1 MFNEFFNAITS
12 TSCVKNVTLPSYV
25 LYDANHI
32 NEQDIALLTTELLHG
47 NEKKILARR
56 KKIIAKKEYIA
67 SRLLIKLHIAKYLN
81 IPYQNLHLDFDEQE
95 NQLKAIYNTKPL
107 ALNISLAHSKGI
119 VFFAITKNAVKVGVD
134 IEFQNPHR
142 ETLPLIETYFH
153 PDEVSTL
160 LGNEKGQ
167 FYQYWTLKE
176 ALAKMANKTVLDVL
190 KQDTKQ
196 QLSHYHHATGQYQQF
211 ALSIVQ
217 TDPIEVQSLYL
228 VHTDNLLQLHHE

>member
-1 MFNEFFNAITS
+1 M
-12 TSCVKNVTLPSYV
+12 PSYI

-32 NEQDIALLTTELLHG
+32 NEQNIAVLTTKYLHS
-47 NEKKILARR
+47 NEKKIIARR

-67 SRLLIKLHIAKYLN
+67 SRLLIKLHIAKHLN
-81 IPYQNLHLDFDEQE
+81 IPYQDLHLNFDAQT

-119 VFFAITKNAVKVGVD
+119 VFFAIAKHKIKVGVD

-142 ETLPLIETYFH
+142 DTRPLIEAYFH
-153 PDEVSTL
+153 PDDVSAL
-160 LGNEKGQ
+160 LGNEKYQ

-176 ALAKMANKTVLDVL
+176 AVAKITNKAVFEVL

-196 QLSHYHHATGQYQQF
+196 QLLHYHHATGQYQQF

-217 TDPIEVQSLYL
+217 TDPIELQSLNL
-228 VHTDNLLQLHHE
+228 IHSDNLLQLHHE